1 MGKLL
6 VHNPPLSHQ
15 EIENRRL
22 NENLLSSHSDRFRKA
37 MSLMHLGVLFSKNG
51 FGKPRGLGI
60 VLKSKN
66 RIEQKME

>member
-37 MSLMHLGVLFSKNG
+37 MSLMRLGVLFSKNG
-51 FGKPRGLGI
+51 FGKPRALGV
-60 VLKSKN
+60 VLKSKK
-66 RIEQKME
+66 QK